1 MKRIF
6 TILVCALA
14 IVGATSCGNGS
25 SNKQDETEQI
35 STKDLKE
42 LEKLAKSVKETV
54 EIKGNDVIHTSKA
67 FGMTNTVIYT
77 FEGNKCVGQ
86 LQIWEY
92 PDKKTTEKYY
102 ETMKDMDYC
111 TSVKLDGKKLICEF
125 KPEIYQWLT
134 QQELTKEQFRDK
146 LQEGIDNSK

>member
-6 TILVCALA
+6 TILVCVLA

-35 STKDLKE
+35 SEKDLKK
-42 LEKLAKSVKETV
+42 LEKLAKSVKVAV

-67 FGMTNTVIYT
+67 FGMICTVIYT

-86 LQIWEY
+86 QQIWEY
-92 PDKKTTEKYY
+92 PDEKTTKEYY
-102 ETMKDMDYC
+102 EMMKDLEGC
-111 TSVKLDGKKLICEF
+111 ASVKLNGKKLTCVY
-125 KPEIYQWLT
+125 KPVVYEWLT
-134 QQELTKEQFRDK
+134 EQGMTKEQFRDK
-146 LQEGIDNSK
+146 LQKEIDKSK